1 MQSPL
6 YIKRCPPKRRSRAK
20 IYQALPL
27 HFSVGSKVIRNNCG
41 KEGEPGN
48 KARGT
53 IGNPGNQS
61 NKREPKEPQ
70 GTTGNN

>member
-53 IGNPGNQS
+53 IGIQMNH
-61 NKREPKEPQ
+61 REPWEPE
-70 GTTGNN
+70 